1 MPKKRI
7 VAIGFLTED
16 DLERMGATFTRLW
29 PVEDVSC
36 FAELLQA
43 IDEAEADLERSR
55 GPTG

>member
-1 MPKKRI
+1 
-7 VAIGFLTED
+7 
-16 DLERMGATFTRLW
+16 MGATFTRLW
-29 PVEDVSC
+29 PVDDVSC